1 MLSVRLTY
9 INVVEVDNVVGYA
22 IVTSRQTKS
31 LSRGLC
37 PYHPNRVAHYRYT
50 LKMRLPDTC
59 TLSPLR
65 RVARATPLMV
75 GAVIASM
82 AASSRQVRWAHFF
95 YYRASPSFALHYA
108 LVLPDGKERGQNFAA
123 PYRPWLAC
131 PPCPLRVHGPLR
143 HPGARPAPPTSSR
156 PPLGGFGRA
165 VAPVGRAFL
174 SATASQCRLPELGR
188 VSSLRPKAAT
198 RQSVLAQ

>member
-1 MLSVRLTY
+1 MRLSGTDGKRFHYPYRYADPRNGSLLFVATFRDLGSLPQGQATQNPVATEASISWNCSTFRGVERLASVFRTTTWWRLN
-9 INVVEVDNVVGYA
+9 NVVSYA
-22 IVTSRQTKS
+22 IVASRQSKS

-50 LKMRLPDTC
+50 LKMRLPYTC

-95 YYRASPSFALHYA
+95 LLPCTPS
-108 LVLPDGKERGQNFAA
+108 VLPSIT
-123 PYRPWLAC
+123 P
-131 PPCPLRVHGPLR
+131 
-143 HPGARPAPPTSSR
+143 
-156 PPLGGFGRA
+156 
-165 VAPVGRAFL
+165 
-174 SATASQCRLPELGR
+174 
-188 VSSLRPKAAT
+188 
-198 RQSVLAQ
+198 